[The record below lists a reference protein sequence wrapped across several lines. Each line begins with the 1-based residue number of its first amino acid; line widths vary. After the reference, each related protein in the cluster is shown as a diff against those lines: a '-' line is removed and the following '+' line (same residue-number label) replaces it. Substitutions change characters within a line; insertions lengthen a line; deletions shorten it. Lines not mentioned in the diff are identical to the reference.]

1 MDMAKSDSFF
11 IRADVTTNGT
21 NYAQSEIDL
30 GSYVNLGVS
39 KSTLLR
45 IHNVAISIADDDDP
59 ASQAPF
65 LVAANSE
72 EKISMQLTTQSQTAI
87 VHASDKSVIASAA
100 MFIGNDTATALNASE
115 MTDALDVLPQMWS
128 QGYLVGV
135 DSLYWAVDTALGLNG
150 EAKCSIVMECTLESA
165 TQANSVAL
173 ALSQQ

>member
-11 IRADVTTNGT
+11 IRADVTTNDA
-21 NYAQSEIDL
+21 NFVQSEIDL

-100 MFIGNDTATALNASE
+100 LFIGNDTATALNASE
-115 MTDALDVLPQMWS
+115 MTDSLDVLPQMWTN
-128 QGYLVGV
+128 GYLVGV
-135 DSLYWAVDTALGLNG
+135 DSLYWAVDCAIAMNG
-150 EAKCSIVMECTLESA
+150 QATCSIVMECTLESA